1 MSKLPSVFVP
11 KGALEDCLA
20 LFPYFEV
27 DFELLVE
34 EGYLEMTSP
43 ETCKWLKSK
52 TSLAQYFKWLGKDG
66 VYVPGGFWAPVEEA
80 FGMKRHSLRRV
91 ASKNAN
97 VLKKDESIGFMK
109 IKPILEKHREEKWA
123 EEIRRRVFRHIKRLI
138 NEIEDEKPETIMK
151 IFEIIKMLFSE
162 YVDKKNTNRR

>member
-1 MSKLPSVFVP
+1 MGELPSGFVP
-11 KGALEDCLA
+11 EGAMYDCFA
-20 LFPYFEV
+20 LFPYFED
-27 DFELLVE
+27 DFVVLVK
-34 EGYLEMTSP
+34 EGYLEVTST

-97 VLKKDESIGFMK
+97 ILKKDESIGFRK

-138 NEIEDEKPETIMK
+138 NEIEDENPETIMK
-151 IFEIIKMLFSE
+151 IFEIIKILFIE
-162 YVDKKNTNRR
+162 YVDKKNTKHR